1 MKIAK
6 SNFSKK
12 DMKRLILSFI
22 AVVFVQM
29 FCVANNVFNTDSTK
43 IEYQVHGDDTLV
55 IEKLN
60 RLYAC
65 GLKQYINNSR
75 VNYNNADYDVIHEE
89 KNEYLKHNS
98 SAIIQDILAGYEKEQ
113 CKEMLKV
120 LSNEED
126 NIVCYIRLRINLK
139 GDITCVEFMYIPSL
153 TPFMTYEDIK
163 RNTEI
168 IIKRKPEPFLVE
180 YGIELSP
187 WITFSI
193 TSSILQRYLEKRV
206 DFKYDE
212 ETVRFDVRLD
222 TTVIAYIKE
231 QYDDSVKLDG
241 KICSAEYDSVVKE
254 YLQNEDVVVAVDSV
268 QKIALHH
275 FKRVPFVEGRDICVR
290 LDINETGEVVRCNF
304 VFPSVYSDGVWP
316 EHILELTKQIK
327 ESIMFT
333 PPGRYGR
340 NTISIDIPVNGLLYK

>member
-1 MKIAK
+1 
-6 SNFSKK
+6 
-12 DMKRLILSFI
+12 MKRFILSFI

-43 IEYQVHGDDTLV
+43 IEYQVHGNDTLV

-89 KNEYLKHNS
+89 KNEYLKRNS
-98 SAIIQDILAGYEKEQ
+98 SAIIQDILAGYKKEQ

-120 LSNEED
+120 LLSEGD

-139 GDITCVEFMYIPSL
+139 GEIACVEFMYIPSL

-241 KICSAEYDSVVKE
+241 KICSAEYDSVLKE
-254 YLQNEDVVVAVDSV
+254 YLQNEDVMVAVDSV
-268 QKIALHH
+268 QKIDLHH
-275 FKRVPFVEGRDICVR
+275 FKRVPFVEGKDICIR
-290 LDINETGEVVRCNF
+290 LDINEAGEVIRCNF
-304 VFPSVYSDGVWP
+304 VFPSEYSDGVWP
-316 EHILELTKQIK
+316 EHILGLTKQIK
-327 ESIMFT
+327 ENINFT
-333 PPGRYGR
+333 PPGKCGR

>member
-1 MKIAK
+1 
-6 SNFSKK
+6 
-12 DMKRLILSFI
+12 MKRFLTTI
-22 AVVFVQM
+22 FVIVCVQT
-29 FCVANNVFNTDSTK
+29 FCYALNENIPDSTK
-43 IEYQVHGDDTLV
+43 IEYQVHGNDTLV
-55 IEKLN
+55 IEKIE
-60 RLYAC
+60 YMFVS
-65 GLKQYINNSR
+65 GFKQYIDDKPTD
-75 VNYNNADYDVIHEE
+75 YKNADYDII
-89 KNEYLKHNS
+89 EY
-98 SAIIQDILAGYEKEQ
+98 AGYEYMKKNVAAMTKDILGGYGKKR
-113 CKEMLKV
+113 CKEMFALSSKSEKSLKLYV
-120 LSNEED
+120 R
-126 NIVCYIRLRINLK
+126 IRVDLN
-139 GDITCVEFMYIPSL
+139 GVITCVKFMYPN
-153 TPFMTYEDIK
+153 TYAPFMTYEDIK

-168 IIKRKPEPFLVE
+168 ILNRPSDPYPRLDEF
-180 YGIELSP
+180 GIELSP

-193 TSSILQRYLEKRV
+193 TSSILQRYLEKCV

-231 QYDDSVKLDG
+231 QYEDTVKLDG
-241 KICSAEYDSVVKE
+241 KIVSAEYDSVVKE

-275 FKRVPFVEGRDICVR
+275 FKRVPFVEGKDVCIR

-304 VFPSVYSDGVWP
+304 VFPSEYSDGVWP

-333 PPGRYGR
+333 SPGRYGR

>member
-1 MKIAK
+1 
-6 SNFSKK
+6 
-12 DMKRLILSFI
+12 MKRFVITLFI
-22 AVVFVQM
+22 IACMQT
-29 FCVANNVFNTDSTK
+29 FCYAANENKPDSTK
-43 IEYQVHGDDTLV
+43 IEYQVHGNDTLV
-55 IEKLN
+55 IEKVG
-60 RLYAC
+60 YMFVS
-65 GLKQYINNSR
+65 GFKQYINDKPAD
-75 VNYNNADYDVIHEE
+75 YKNADYDVI
-89 KNEYLKHNS
+89 EY
-98 SAIIQDILAGYEKEQ
+98 AGYEYMMKNAATMTKDIIDGYGKER
-113 CKEMLKV
+113 CKKMFA
-120 LSNEED
+120 LSYNSEK
-126 NIVCYIRLRINLK
+126 NLNLYVRIRVNLE
-139 GDITCVEFMYIPSL
+139 GFITCVKFMYHD
-153 TPFMTYEDIK
+153 TYAPFMTYEDIK

-168 IIKRKPEPFLVE
+168 ILNRAPDAYPCLNE

-231 QYDDSVKLDG
+231 QYEDSVKLDG

-268 QKIALHH
+268 QKIALRN
-275 FKRVPFVEGRDICVR
+275 FKRVPFVEGKDICVR

-304 VFPSVYSDGVWP
+304 VFPSEYSDGVWP
-316 EHILELTKQIK
+316 EHISGLTRQIK

-340 NTISIDIPVNGLLYK
+340 NTISIDIPVNEVQ

>member
-1 MKIAK
+1 
-6 SNFSKK
+6 
-12 DMKRLILSFI
+12 MKRLILSFI

-29 FCVANNVFNTDSTK
+29 FCVANNAFNMDSTK
-43 IEYQVHGDDTLV
+43 IKYQVHGNDTLV
-55 IEKLN
+55 IEKFN

-98 SAIIQDILAGYEKEQ
+98 SAIIQDILAGYKKEQ

-120 LSNEED
+120 LLNEGD

-139 GDITCVEFMYIPSL
+139 GEIACVEFMYIPSL

-168 IIKRKPEPFLVE
+168 IIKRKPEPFLAE
-180 YGIELSP
+180 YCIELSP
-187 WITFSI
+187 WMTFSI

-231 QYDDSVKLDG
+231 QYEDSIKLDG
-241 KICSAEYDSVVKE
+241 KCGTPEYDTVVNK
-254 YLQNEDVVVAVDSV
+254 YLQDKDVVVAVDSV

-275 FKRVPFVEGRDICVR
+275 FKRVPFVEGKDICVR

-304 VFPSVYSDGVWP
+304 VFPSEYSDGVWP
-316 EHILELTKQIK
+316 EYILELTKQIK

-340 NTISIDIPVNGLLYK
+340 NTVSIDIPVNGLQ

>member
-1 MKIAK
+1 
-6 SNFSKK
+6 
-12 DMKRLILSFI
+12 MKRFILSFI

-43 IEYQVHGDDTLV
+43 IEYQVHGNDTLV

-60 RLYAC
+60 RLYAS

-120 LSNEED
+120 LLNEGD

-139 GDITCVEFMYIPSL
+139 GEIACVEFMYIPSL

-168 IIKRKPEPFLVE
+168 IIKRKPEPFLAE

-193 TSSILQRYLEKRV
+193 TSSILQRYLEKHV

-241 KICSAEYDSVVKE
+241 KICSAEYDTVVKE
-254 YLQNEDVVVAVDSV
+254 YLQNEDVMVAVDSV

-275 FKRVPFVEGRDICVR
+275 FKRVPFVEGKDVCIR

-304 VFPSVYSDGVWP
+304 VFPSDYSDGVWP
-316 EHILELTKQIK
+316 EHILGLTKQIK
-327 ESIMFT
+327 ENINFT
-333 PPGRYGR
+333 PPGKYGR
-340 NTISIDIPVNGLLYK
+340 NTISIDIRVNEVQ

>member
-1 MKIAK
+1 
-6 SNFSKK
+6 
-12 DMKRLILSFI
+12 MKRLILSFI

-43 IEYQVHGDDTLV
+43 IEYQVHGNDTLV
-55 IEKLN
+55 IEKFN

-98 SAIIQDILAGYEKEQ
+98 SAIIQDVLAGYKKEQ

-139 GDITCVEFMYIPSL
+139 GEITCVEFMYIPSL
-153 TPFMTYEDIK
+153 TPFMTYEDVK

-231 QYDDSVKLDG
+231 QYEDSGHCQLWK
-241 KICSAEYDSVVKE
+241 
-254 YLQNEDVVVAVDSV
+254 
-268 QKIALHH
+268 
-275 FKRVPFVEGRDICVR
+275 
-290 LDINETGEVVRCNF
+290 
-304 VFPSVYSDGVWP
+304 
-316 EHILELTKQIK
+316 
-327 ESIMFT
+327 
-333 PPGRYGR
+333 
-340 NTISIDIPVNGLLYK
+340 

>member
-1 MKIAK
+1 
-6 SNFSKK
+6 
-12 DMKRLILSFI
+12 MKRFILSFI

-43 IEYQVHGDDTLV
+43 IEYQVHGNDTLV
-55 IEKLN
+55 IEKVG
-60 RLYAC
+60 YMFVS
-65 GLKQYINNSR
+65 GFKQYINDKPAD
-75 VNYNNADYDVIHEE
+75 YKNADYDVI
-89 KNEYLKHNS
+89 EY
-98 SAIIQDILAGYEKEQ
+98 AGYEYMMKNAATMTKDIIDGYGKER
-113 CKEMLKV
+113 CKKMFA
-120 LSNEED
+120 LSYNSEK
-126 NIVCYIRLRINLK
+126 NLNLYVRIRVNLE
-139 GDITCVEFMYIPSL
+139 GFITCVKFMYHD
-153 TPFMTYEDIK
+153 TYAPFMTYEDIK

-168 IIKRKPEPFLVE
+168 ILNRAPDACPCLNE

-193 TSSILQRYLEKRV
+193 TSRMLQRYLEKRV

-231 QYDDSVKLDG
+231 QYDDSVKLNG
-241 KICSAEYDSVVKE
+241 KIVSAEYDSVVKE
-254 YLQNEDVVVAVDSV
+254 YLQNEDVMVAVDSV

-275 FKRVPFVEGRDICVR
+275 FKRVPFVEGKDVCIR
-290 LDINETGEVVRCNF
+290 LDINETGKVVRCHF
-304 VFPSVYSDGVWP
+304 VFPSEYSDGVWP
-316 EHILELTKQIK
+316 EHISGLTKQIK

-340 NTISIDIPVNGLLYK
+340 NTISIDIPVNELQ